1 MNDTL
6 SQLTL
11 NDSNIALHPMIGNSY
26 QLNDLGK
33 EIITLLREGRS
44 KDEIMEILL
53 ESYEVDY
60 NELFIDMS
68 DFLAKLRVYGL
79 IL

>member
-1 MNDTL
+1 MTTL

-11 NDSNIALHPMIGNSY
+11 DDNNIAFHPMMGNSY

-33 EIITLLREGRS
+33 EIITLLREGKS
-44 KDEIMEILL
+44 KDEVMEHLL
-53 ESYEVDY
+53 KDY
-60 NELFIDMS
+60 DVPYNSLFIDVS
-68 DFLAKLRVYGL
+68 DFFAKLRVYGL